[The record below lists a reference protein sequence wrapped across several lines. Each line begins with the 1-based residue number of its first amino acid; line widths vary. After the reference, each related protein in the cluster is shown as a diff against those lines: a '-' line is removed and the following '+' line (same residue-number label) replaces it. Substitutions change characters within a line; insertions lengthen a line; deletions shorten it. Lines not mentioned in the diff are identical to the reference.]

1 MNSHED
7 YIRRCIQIGSNGLG
21 TAQPNP
27 MVGAVIVYNNRI
39 IGEGYTSPYGGS
51 HAEVNAIN
59 SVHDISLLS
68 ESTLYVTLEPCSHF
82 GKTPPCSDLIIK
94 HQIPRVVIGCIDDNP
109 EVAGRGVKKLRDS
122 GCEVILGILEEDC
135 KNHHKRF
142 FTFHNKKRPYIILKW
157 AESGDG
163 YIAPKTKKEK
173 QPVWITNAYSRQLV
187 HRWRSEEHAI
197 LVGTTTVMEDNPSL
211 TVRDWK
217 GLNPIRVV
225 LDRSKKLDVEYAVF
239 NTKAKTIRLLEDHIN
254 YDLPI
259 AAQISKY
266 LFKQN
271 ISSVI
276 IEGGSK
282 TIQSFIDEEL
292 WDEAFVFYGSVLFK
306 NGIKAPKFNGCLKS
320 ETRILKDTLKV
331 YVKN

>member
-217 GLNPIRVV
+217 GPNPIRVV

>member
-211 TVRDWK
+211 TVSDWK
-217 GLNPIRVV
+217 GPNPIIVV
-225 LDRSKKLDVEYAVF
+225 LDRSKKLVVEYAV
-239 NTKAKTIRLLEDHIN
+239 
-254 YDLPI
+254 
-259 AAQISKY
+259 
-266 LFKQN
+266 
-271 ISSVI
+271 
-276 IEGGSK
+276 
-282 TIQSFIDEEL
+282 
-292 WDEAFVFYGSVLFK
+292 
-306 NGIKAPKFNGCLKS
+306 
-320 ETRILKDTLKV
+320 
-331 YVKN
+331 